1 MLSAVMTATLK
12 SKTSGAVEIPPL
24 ETNSPAAREFLR
36 LPPVGQ
42 RCPIT
47 GMSRAAL
54 NALILPTADNESKPP
69 VKSFCI
75 RQRGARTGIRLISY
89 QSLREFI
96 LAHAE
101 GETPAPRVRP
111 SCKGKGAQ

>member
-1 MLSAVMTATLK
+1 MKTVTAKIEPAT
-12 SKTSGAVEIPPL
+12 TAPVEIPPRS
-24 ETNSPAAREFLR
+24 TSINPAQIEFLR

-42 RCPIT
+42 RCPVT

-54 NALILPTADNESKPP
+54 NGLILPSAANDHKPP

-75 RQRGARTGIRLISY
+75 RQRGARTGIRIISY
-89 QSLREFI
+89 ESLRNFI

-101 GETPAPRVRP
+101 QSTEST
-111 SCKGKGAQ
+111 SSD

>member
-1 MLSAVMTATLK
+1 MKATL
-12 SKTSGAVEIPPL
+12 SKPEQKLTTAPLEIPPR
-24 ETNSPAAREFLR
+24 SPSINPQQIEFLR

-42 RCPIT
+42 RCPVT

-54 NALILPTADNESKPP
+54 NGLILPTDANNHKPP

-75 RQRGARTGIRLISY
+75 RQRGARTGIRIISY
-89 QSLREFI
+89 KSLRNFI

-101 GETPAPRVRP
+101 T
-111 SCKGKGAQ
+111 GKPGGGSK

>member
-1 MLSAVMTATLK
+1 MSTRDKIKTGSTTTTAP
-12 SKTSGAVEIPPL
+12 VEIPPR
-24 ETNSPAAREFLR
+24 TTSINPAQIEFLR

-42 RCPIT
+42 RCPVT

-54 NALILPTADNESKPP
+54 NALILPTDTNDHKPP

-75 RQRGARTGIRLISY
+75 RQRGARTGIRLIDY
-89 QSLREFI
+89 QSLRGFI

-101 GETPAPRVRP
+101 CGETQTVTAE
-111 SCKGKGAQ
+111 

>member
-1 MLSAVMTATLK
+1 MTLK
-12 SKTSGAVEIPPL
+12 SKSSGAVEIPPR
-24 ETNSPAAREFLR
+24 ENSTEPAAREFLR

-42 RCPIT
+42 RCPVT

-54 NALILPTADNESKPP
+54 NALILPTPANGNKPP

-75 RQRGARTGIRLISY
+75 RQSGARTGIRLISY

-101 GETPAPRVRP
+101 GDSPATSLRPAQKDAVR
-111 SCKGKGAQ
+111 S

>member
-1 MLSAVMTATLK
+1 MSTKYKCELGNTALTPTPL
-12 SKTSGAVEIPPL
+12 EIPPRL
-24 ETNSPAAREFLR
+24 TNINPEQMEFLR

-54 NALILPTADNESKPP
+54 NALILPSDANGHEPP
-69 VKSFCI
+69 VKSFCL
-75 RQRGARTGIRLISY
+75 RQRGAKTGIRLIAY
-89 QSLREFI
+89 QDLRRHI

-101 GETPAPRVRP
+101 TGT
-111 SCKGKGAQ
+111 GKELAR